1 MARHT
6 ACDRVNGV
14 GDFHAVALEQFAEVG
29 ELALGL
35 SLSQTEA
42 GHEDDLLRVDELNGQ
57 IVRRGLLHGA
67 FRTVASSSGV
77 STTAEA
83 TGQDGEQR
91 AVHGLSHEDGQGH
104 TCGTDECAGH
114 DQGNVVNRQT
124 GHGHSSTGA
133 CVEHGDHHW
142 HISAADRNHE
152 HQAVAQGE
160 HGGQNRPQQA
170 LFGLDAQHNQRG
182 DRQHGEQNVPYAL
195 ARQVQLLDPL
205 DTLQL
210 AGSDERAGEGHRTD
224 ENTETSGDEHHDVRG
239 AFLGQDVVQ
248 GHECGGATTHGI
260 EHGDQLRHIGHLH
273 LLGGDDTGHGTDQDA
288 DDQHHHGDNVH
299 EALGEEHDER
309 HEHGHDH
316 AERGDLVTLA
326 GGLRRIHEMQ
336 TDHKQDGREQVDEPS
351 DDVDGANGCG
361 GHYFDSPFFSFLL
374 DLNISSM
381 RSVTT

>member
-67 FRTVASSSGV
+67 FRTVASSGGV

-114 DQGNVVNRQT
+114 DQGDIVNRQT
-124 GHGHSSTGA
+124 GHSHSRTGA
-133 CVEHGDHHW
+133 CVEHRDDDG
-142 HISAADRNHE
+142 HIGAADRNHE

-160 HGGQNRPQQA
+160 HGGQNRPQQT
-170 LFGLDAQHNQRG
+170 LFGLDAQHDQRD

-205 DTLQL
+205 D
-210 AGSDERAGEGHRTD
+210 
-224 ENTETSGDEHHDVRG
+224 
-239 AFLGQDVVQ
+239 
-248 GHECGGATTHGI
+248 
-260 EHGDQLRHIGHLH
+260 
-273 LLGGDDTGHGTDQDA
+273 
-288 DDQHHHGDNVH
+288 
-299 EALGEEHDER
+299 AL
-309 HEHGHDH
+309 
-316 AERGDLVTLA
+316 
-326 GGLRRIHEMQ
+326 
-336 TDHKQDGREQVDEPS
+336 
-351 DDVDGANGCG
+351 
-361 GHYFDSPFFSFLL
+361 
-374 DLNISSM
+374 
-381 RSVTT
+381 